1 MGDQVPALDHTI
13 RALAPI
19 ERPPGSEGERRAAE
33 WIAERLG
40 EGAWLETHP
49 VHGGFWKPIGLL
61 SLLAAGGNR
70 VLAAVAA
77 AGLVDEIDLGSYAVR
92 RALGRRGTA
101 VNVIAE
107 RGDPDADRTL
117 VVMAHHDA
125 AQSGL
130 VFHQGPQR
138 WIGRHFPS
146 VIEKGDTA
154 FPIWWP
160 VVLGP
165 ALAALGG
172 RRLRRVGRLMSALT
186 VLTMADI
193 GRRKAVP
200 GANDNLTGVAV
211 LVGLADRLRD
221 EPVSGLRVIL
231 LSAGAEESLQ
241 EGILGYARR
250 HFDDLPRDRTWFL
263 NVDSVGSPELTLL
276 EGEGPF
282 KVRDYSAD
290 FKDLIAR
297 CADRAGIPLRRGMR
311 AQTSTDGVVPLR
323 AGFPT
328 ATVVSVNEFK
338 TISNY
343 HWPTDVPDN
352 VNLLTVEQALTLADA
367 VARELSDR

>member
-1 MGDQVPALDHTI
+1 LRQVLDSVI

-19 ERPPGSEGERRAAE
+19 ERPPGSPGERRAAE

-40 EGAWLETHP
+40 DGARLEEHP

-61 SLLAAGGNR
+61 SLLAASGNR
-70 VLAAVAA
+70 LLAAAA
-77 AGLVDEIDLGSYAVR
+77 TVGLVDEIDLGSYAVR
-92 RALGRRGTA
+92 NALGRRGTA
-101 VNVIAE
+101 VNVVAE
-107 RGDPDADRTL
+107 RGDPNADRTL

-138 WIGRHFPS
+138 FIGRHFPS
-146 VIEKGDTA
+146 VIERSDTA
-154 FPIWWP
+154 FPIWWA
-160 VVLGP
+160 VVAGP
-165 ALAALGG
+165 ALVALGG
-172 RRLRRVGRLMSALT
+172 RRLRRVGRVMSALT

-200 GANDNLTGVAV
+200 GANDNLTGVAL
-211 LVGLADRLRD
+211 LVALADRLRD
-221 EPVSGLRVIL
+221 EPVEGLRVIL

-241 EGILGYARR
+241 EGIRGYARR

-263 NVDSVGSPELTLL
+263 NIDSVGSPDLTLL

-282 KVRDYSAD
+282 KVREYTVE
-290 FKDLIAR
+290 FKELIAR
-297 CADRAGIPLRRGMR
+297 CADRAGVPLRRRIR

-323 AGFPT
+323 AGFRT
-328 ATVVSVNEFK
+328 ATLVSINEFK
-338 TISNY
+338 TIDNY

-352 VNLLTVEQALTLADA
+352 VNLDTVERALTLVDA
-367 VARELSDR
+367 VMRELTKR